1 MKGLLLHKGI
11 VSYGKTFVALTRC
24 LQIQLSTTNLVKY
37 IHTRKAQRKSP
48 LTHGYLHT
56 SGGLLVILV
65 EGADAYHYLFVVHTN
80 SGTGGKPIVVHESTT
95 IGHYYEPIVVRTST
109 NTGRPAELY

>member
-37 IHTRKAQRKSP
+37 MHTYIHNIHTYKK
-48 LTHGYLHT
+48 
-56 SGGLLVILV
+56 
-65 EGADAYHYLFVVHTN
+65 GAKKEPPDAC
-80 SGTGGKPIVVHESTT
+80 K
-95 IGHYYEPIVVRTST
+95 
-109 NTGRPAELY
+109 

>member
-1 MKGLLLHKGI
+1 MKGSLLHNGV

-48 LTHGYLHT
+48 LTHGYLHA
-56 SGGLLVILV
+56 SGGLLSIFTR
-65 EGADAYHYLFVVHTN
+65 GGIHT
-80 SGTGGKPIVVHESTT
+80 TT
-95 IGHYYEPIVVRTST
+95 CSQ
-109 NTGRPAELY
+109 

>member
-37 IHTRKAQRKSP
+37 IHTRKAQRKSL
-48 LTHGYLHT
+48 LTHGYLHA
-56 SGGLLVILV
+56 SGGLLSIFV
-65 EGADAYHYLFVVHTN
+65 EGADTYYYLSVVQTN
-80 SGTGGKPIVVHESTT
+80 SGTGD
-95 IGHYYEPIVVRTST
+95 
-109 NTGRPAELY
+109 NQ